1 MTGDYFSLSG
11 EEFQGALYQGQPEAQ
26 GNVHIITEFWASSP
40 FWKVQEI
47 IVLQTMKVYKAA

>member
-1 MTGDYFSLSG
+1 MNQGWKMTGDYFSLSG

-40 FWKVQEI
+40 F
-47 IVLQTMKVYKAA
+47 